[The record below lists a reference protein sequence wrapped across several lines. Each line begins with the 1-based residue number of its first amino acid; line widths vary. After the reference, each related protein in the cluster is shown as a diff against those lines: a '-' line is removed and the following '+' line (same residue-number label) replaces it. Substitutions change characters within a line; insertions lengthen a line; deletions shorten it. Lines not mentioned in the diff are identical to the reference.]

1 MSDRAIAIE
10 VVVTLR
16 AAGHDALFAGGCV
29 RDRLLGRAI
38 SDFDVATSATPDE
51 VQALFERTVGV
62 GAAFGVVL
70 VVMGESQVEVAT
82 FREDLGIADGR
93 HPETVRFADARAD
106 AARRD
111 FTINGMFEDPISG
124 EVLDFVGG
132 QEDLQRGLVRAIGDP
147 LERFREDRL
156 RMLRALRFATVLDF
170 VIDRP
175 TRAAI
180 EAEHAGI
187 TDVSAE
193 RIRVELTKMFVSG
206 RGGRGLGL
214 LHETGLLALVLPEVA
229 ALVELAHD
237 TPYHPEGDVFTH
249 TRMLMDGIQGG
260 GEALAWA
267 ALLHDIG
274 KAPTVM
280 TTESGRRAFFGHE
293 SEGARMAVDV
303 MERLRFPRRTI
314 EEVEC
319 LVAKHMVWPA
329 LPKMREARKRRFLL
343 QDDFDLHLELH
354 RLDCS
359 ACHNDLSL
367 HAWAREQKALLD
379 AEPPPIEP
387 LITGRDL
394 IAMGF
399 QPGPRF
405 TTMLESL
412 KDAQLEG
419 RVGDE
424 EAARAFILKQFP
436 LPNGK
441 PLAEDEGR

>member
-1 MSDRAIAIE
+1 MSDRAIATEIAGK
-10 VVVTLR
+10 LR
-16 AAGHDALFAGGCV
+16 AAGHQALFAGGSV
-29 RDRLLGRAI
+29 RDGLMGRAI
-38 SDFDVATSATPDE
+38 SDYDVATSATPDE
-51 VQALFERTVGV
+51 VQALFERTVAV
-62 GAAFGVVL
+62 GAAFGVIL
-70 VVMGESQVEVAT
+70 VVSGDVQVEVAT

-93 HPETVRFADARAD
+93 HPEAVRFTDARAD

-111 FTINGMFEDPISG
+111 FTINGMFEDPFTG
-124 EVLDFVGG
+124 EILDFVGG
-132 QEDLQRGLVRAIGDP
+132 RADLQRGVVRAIGDP
-147 LERFREDRL
+147 VERFREDRL
-156 RMLRALRFATVLDF
+156 RMLRALRFATVLEF
-170 VIDRP
+170 IIDRP

-193 RIRVELTKMFVSG
+193 RIRVELTKMFMSG

-214 LHETGLLALVLPEVA
+214 LHETGLLPLVLPEVA

-249 TRMLMDGIQGG
+249 TRMLLDGIRGG

-280 TTESGRRAFFGHE
+280 TTDNGRRAFFGHE
-293 SEGARMAVDV
+293 SVGAEMSVEV

-314 EEVEC
+314 EQVEQ
-319 LVAKHMVWPA
+319 LVARHMVWPA
-329 LPKMREARKRRFLL
+329 LPKMRVARKRRFLL

-354 RLDCS
+354 RLDCA
-359 ACHNDLSL
+359 ACHHDLSL
-367 HAWAREQKALLD
+367 HAWARQERALLD

-387 LITGRDL
+387 LINGKDL

-399 QPGPRF
+399 TPGPPF
-405 TTMLESL
+405 SVMIEAL

-419 RVGDE
+419 GVLDRKS
-424 EAARAFILKQFP
+424 AQSFILERFD

-441 PLAEDEGR
+441 PLAEDGA